1 MEERTVDSKRGK
13 ERSIFALICMYTVL
27 IILAAIYIVPFI
39 WLVSGSLKTSSELF
53 TNPPVWWPKIP
64 QWKNYID
71 AITSFPFFLYLKNT
85 LLIIGFNIVGAL
97 LSNSLI
103 AYGFSRIEW
112 KGRDTI
118 FIVVLITMMLPFQ
131 VVMVPLFLLFQKLGW
146 IGTFLP
152 MIVPSF
158 FGNAFYI
165 FLLRQFFVGIPT
177 EISQSAKI
185 DGANEFVIFY
195 KLILPLAKP
204 ALTTVVIF
212 TFLQCWNDFVGP
224 LIFLS
229 DDRLYTLSIGVQQI
243 MSVNDPRWTLLMAIG
258 VTMTVPVLI
267 IFFVLQKYFIEGIAF
282 SGIKG

>member
-1 MEERTVDSKRGK
+1 MEERVVDSKK
-13 ERSIFALICMYTVL
+13 SKKKSTLALVCMYTVL

-71 AITSFPFFLYLKNT
+71 AINSFPFFLYLKNT
-85 LLIIGFNIVGAL
+85 LLIMGFNIVGVL